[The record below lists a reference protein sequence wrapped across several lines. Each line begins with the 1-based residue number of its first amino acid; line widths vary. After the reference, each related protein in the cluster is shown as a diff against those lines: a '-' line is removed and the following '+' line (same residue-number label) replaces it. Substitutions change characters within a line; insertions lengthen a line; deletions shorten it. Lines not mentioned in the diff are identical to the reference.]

1 MRFVLALVAA
11 TLVVQASADAARQ
24 AVTRQAAG
32 ELTMI
37 SAKRAKAYSSPTR
50 QIKVRN
56 EKEDVVL
63 VLRVGGIPKEA
74 FQSID
79 RDTIYV
85 MAGEEKLGP
94 NVVASGIVDGKEEVL
109 IVTVGPLALLDH
121 TLHIGNYK
129 PLAFKAE
136 EAVADELH

>member
-1 MRFVLALVAA
+1 
-11 TLVVQASADAARQ
+11 
-24 AVTRQAAG
+24 
-32 ELTMI
+32 MI

-50 QIKVRN
+50 QIKARN
-56 EKEDVVL
+56 EKEDVVI

-94 NVVASGIVDGKEEVL
+94 NVVASGIVDGKDEVL
-109 IVTVGPLALLDH
+109 IVAVGPLALRDM
-121 TLHIGNYK
+121 TLFIGNYPK
-129 PLAFKAE
+129 LAFTAE

>member
-11 TLVVQASADAARQ
+11 TLVVQATADAARQ
-24 AVTRQAAG
+24 AAG
-32 ELTMI
+32 EMTMI

-74 FQSID
+74 FQGID

-94 NVVASGIVDGKEEVL
+94 NVVASGVVDGKDEVL
-109 IVTVGPLALLDH
+109 IVAVGPLALLDH